1 MTVCI
6 PPPSLNLDKET
17 REMERNG
24 LWEQK
29 FSFGEQ
35 QNKTPGLVDVD
46 VFDTVRMILVQ
57 DKGVGQ

>member
-1 MTVCI
+1 MGT
-6 PPPSLNLDKET
+6 
-17 REMERNG
+17 
-24 LWEQK
+24 K